1 MIVDDDVEFDVVD
14 DDMNVS
20 IALVNV
26 NTLSTVAFLIL
37 LAADIVDVMILVDN

>member
-1 MIVDDDVEFDVVD
+1 MTVDDDVEFDVVD
-14 DDMNVS
+14 DDMKVS

-26 NTLSTVAFLIL
+26 KTLSIVAFLIL

>member
-1 MIVDDDVEFDVVD
+1 MVDDDVELDVVD

-26 NTLSTVAFLIL
+26 NTLSTVVLGIL
-37 LAADIVDVMILVDN
+37 LAADIVDVMMLVDN